1 MEKLTRDMEGMEVLT
16 ANKARELAGKKI
28 YWTYIGDRLNDQHY
42 AVTVIGRVITEA
54 EWAVSQPCEGYS
66 SRWEYWK
73 KVLPKTAER
82 AENTLM
88 IIDAEGKDT
97 YMRAFCGKFRDFFP
111 EDTFTCSDSDREV
124 YFKILQ

>member
-1 MEKLTRDMEGMEVLT
+1 MDRMQVLT
-16 ANKARELAGKKI
+16 VDKARSLVGKAI
-28 YWTYIGDRLNDQHY
+28 RWTYIGYKFNEQLY
-42 AVTVIGRVITEA
+42 ETTLIGGIVKESD
-54 EWAVSQPCEGYS
+54 WAKSQACEGYS